1 MVEITA
7 MTRTE
12 HLVGKKKQTRLLA
25 FFDVVLSEVR
35 LKGCALVVYKNG
47 KVTTWPP
54 KVDPR
59 PDARCAVHIL
69 DDVLVREITDKAL
82 SAFYAIGGDD
92 ALVRP
97 AD

>member
-12 HLVGKKKQTRLLA
+12 KLVGKKKQTRLLA

-47 KVTTWPP
+47 KATTWPP

-59 PDARCAVHIL
+59 PDARCAVHII
-69 DDVLVREITDKAL
+69 DDTLVREITDKAL

-92 ALVRP
+92 ELVHP
-97 AD
+97 VD